1 MRRIL
6 LGGLALVA
14 LSASAAEVTVIRPSA
29 FIAQEWA
36 YYILVGDQT
45 RPIADLRS
53 GERVTFQVPA
63 DTRTLVIQCPKGLG
77 ANYDESRIDYDF
89 RTNDRAFFLL
99 AAKRDCAAIEAVDAR
114 TASTWINRTRSRPT
128 GRALEYDAPSA
139 NPPQAMRATPTS
151 VPALTTTDSA
161 AKDQVVAATA
171 AWVEAFNSR
180 DAARLSALYDA
191 EAVLTDAAE
200 ARQRVGAADIADYY
214 KKATQRPTQRVA
226 LGERNLRLLG
236 DTAIDSGSLTYF
248 EMRDGNATT
257 TPGRYSLTYQKR
269 GGKWLI
275 VDQQLSS
282 TPR

>member
-1 MRRIL
+1 MRL
-6 LGGLALVA
+6 LLAGLALIA

-36 YYILVGDQT
+36 YYILVGNEKK
-45 RPIADLRS
+45 PVADLRS
-53 GERVTFQVPA
+53 GERVTIQVPA
-63 DTRTLVIQCPKGLG
+63 DTRTLVIQCPKGLS
-77 ANYDESRIDYDF
+77 AVYDESRIDYDF
-89 RTNDRAFFLL
+89 KANDRAFFLL
-99 AAKRDCAAIEAVDAR
+99 GAKPECVTIQPIDAR

-128 GRALEYDAPSA
+128 GRALEYDAPA
-139 NPPQAMRATPTS
+139 KAPEMVQATPSS

-180 DAARLSALYDA
+180 DPARLAALYDA

-200 ARQRVGAADIADYY
+200 PRPRVGAAEIAEYY
-214 KKATQRPTQRVA
+214 KKAGQRPTQRVA

-236 DTAIDSGSLTYF
+236 DTAIDSGTLTYF

-257 TPGRYSLTYQKR
+257 TPARYSLTYQKR

-275 VDQQLSS
+275 VDHQSS
-282 TPR
+282 PAPR